1 MANVIE
7 TRILL
12 ALTDLLSPGLLK
24 AQQNLSNLNKTA
36 SSTSSI
42 FRGITAQAAGVTAA
56 LTGMY
61 TAGGAIG
68 ELIKAPY
75 EFAKNMETNQIG
87 ISGILQSMTEL
98 DGKTLEWN
106 SAMRISNGILKDLND
121 AALRTAA
128 TSEDL
133 IEAFRALLGPGLEA
147 GMTIDQLKEFT
158 TVGVNAV
165 KSLGLPRNQ
174 IVQELRDM
182 VQGGIRP
189 QSSTLATSLGLT
201 DADIKE
207 AKNSAEGLYAFLMK
221 RMEGFKTAALE
232 TPKTMA
238 GLTDQIKEGYTRT
251 SPIATEPLY
260 DYYKEILEDIA
271 ELFLNQ
277 KTFELNSETVD
288 NIKAFSEHVV
298 NAAKGMGELGS
309 AASTIVTPA
318 LEKAGTAAG
327 FLADHTKEVGIA
339 FAAWKIGNVALDIAN
354 VVTQTNNAYQTQT
367 LLGTAVQKVNGYW
380 NQNKIAAQGAY
391 QQEIQAAK
399 NAAVVIEQAERQ
411 KQTAQKTSAIVSDA
425 VVKAARKDNMKL
437 ADDLALAAVHYQ
449 KLGVSAQEAGKLQ
462 LQAARQAAK
471 GQLDLARQTL
481 DAQEKHILAA
491 NAALEHG
498 KKLQKMQ
505 NYALG
510 AGSALTGL
518 GVTVQ
523 MLTDDTN
530 DFAQSM
536 GDTAIN
542 VGIAISAIGGLIGWL
557 SKLSTAYKEVAKMG
571 AAAGLLTTLGT
582 AGGTAIGTGLAVG
595 AGTVGIYAGMNGL
608 SLDDVL
614 HRYELALS
622 NTADN
627 KYLSQGESDDW
638 DLIENPYFNPR
649 AMTENAVK
657 AAKWT
662 YDPDAAL
669 KEAMEEAK
677 RLTLKDFGDKSAEKE
692 DKKAKAAADKALK
705 ELTKWK
711 TKIDEL
717 TKDLD
722 VDIAELTQSP
732 LEIAQAKL
740 EAQIEE
746 MNSTVERAK
755 VAGVDAAEIGAVQEK
770 INKYRELKEA
780 QNNRDWVTESHNMEM
795 ERLQALEDS
804 YGDYYSNIDA
814 MRMAEL
820 ENYKQQ
826 LAKMLESDKLTQE
839 EMLRIQQ
846 EYAAASQDLVEAQA
860 SDMAASWENALDV
873 VKNYQADF
881 YQTYVDGFDSIIGE
895 FESFGQNMITE
906 QQSFSEASKELFK
919 NLTNDILNMM
929 MKVIMQ
935 GLVMNAIM
943 SMFGIGGA
951 NNIKTAA
958 NGIRYQDFGG
968 TIVSSVPSST
978 LKIGGG
984 TRAKGGY
991 SSPGLYLVGEE
1002 GPEVVDFSTP
1012 GRVYT
1017 AAQTKAMF
1025 SGESRSDSNNINIKV
1040 ELINESGTPLEARQT
1055 STTWDGES
1063 YVIGILIK
1071 AISTNRGGI
1080 KTLLKGVANS

>member
-1 MANVIE
+1 MANVAE
-7 TRILL
+7 TRVRIS
-12 ALTDLLSPGLLK
+12 LTDNMSSGLIK
-24 AQQNLSNLNKTA
+24 AQQNLSNLNKAA
-36 SSTSSI
+36 SSTSII
-42 FRGITAQAAGVTAA
+42 FNGIATQAAGVTAA

-75 EFAKNMETNQIG
+75 EFAKGMETNQIG

-106 SAMRISNGILKDLND
+106 AAMRISNGILKDLND
-121 AALRTAA
+121 AALKTAA

-147 GMTIDQLKEFT
+147 GMTIEQLKEFT

-165 KSLGLPRNQ
+165 KSIGLPRNQ

-207 AKNSAEGLYAFLMK
+207 AKNSAEGLYTFLMK
-221 RMEGFKTAALE
+221 RMEGFKRASLE

-238 GLTDQIKEGYTRT
+238 GLMDQIKEGYTRT
-251 SPIATEPLY
+251 AAIGTEPLY
-260 DYYKEILEDIA
+260 EYYKEILADIA

-277 KTFELNSETVD
+277 ETFELNSETVE
-288 NIKAFSEHVV
+288 NIRDFSEHIV

-309 AASTIVTPA
+309 AAGTIVTPA

-339 FAAWKIGNVALDIAN
+339 FAAWKIGNIALDIAN
-354 VVTQTNNAYQTQT
+354 VATQTNNAYQAQT

-380 NQNKIAAQGAY
+380 NANKIAAQGAY
-391 QQEIQAAK
+391 QQEIQAAE
-399 NAAVVIEQAERQ
+399 NAANVINQTERQ
-411 KQTAQKTSAIVSDA
+411 KQAAIKNTEVVTKA
-425 VVKAARKDNMKL
+425 VQLAIKKQNFDLAAYLKL
-437 ADDLALAAVHYQ
+437 AEQRYQ
-449 KLGVSAQEAGKLQ
+449 NLGLSAEKAGQMQ
-462 LQAARQAAK
+462 LQAARVAAK
-471 GQLDLARQTL
+471 GQLDLAKQIL
-481 DAQEKHILAA
+481 DTQEKHILAA

-498 KKLQKMQ
+498 KKLQTMQ
-505 NYALG
+505 NWALG
-510 AGSALTGL
+510 AGSVLTGL

-530 DFAQSM
+530 DFAQEI
-536 GDTAIN
+536 GDTA
-542 VGIAISAIGGLIGWL
+542 VAAGIAISAIGGLIGWL
-557 SKLSTAYKEVAKMG
+557 EKLAAAYKEVAKMG
-571 AAAGLLTTLGT
+571 AAARLLTTVGT
-582 AGGTAIGTGLAVG
+582 AAGTVIGTGLAVG
-595 AGTVGIYAGMNGL
+595 AGTVGIYAANNGL

-614 HRYELALS
+614 HRYDLALS
-622 NTADN
+622 KTADN
-627 KYLSQGESDDW
+627 EYLSQGESDDW

-649 AMTENAVK
+649 AMTVNAMA
-657 AAKWT
+657 AAKWA

-669 KEAMEEAK
+669 KEAREDAR
-677 RLTLKDFGDKSAEKE
+677 RLTLKNFGDKSAGEE
-692 DKKAKAAADKALK
+692 DKKVKAAADKALK

-732 LEIAQAKL
+732 LEIAKAKL

-780 QNNRDWVTESHNMEM
+780 QNNRDWITESHNMEM

-804 YGDYYSNIDA
+804 YGDYYSNINV
-814 MRMAEL
+814 MRTVEL
-820 ENYKQQ
+820 ERYKQQ
-826 LAKMLESDKLTQE
+826 LADMLESDKLTQE

-846 EYAAASQDLVEAQA
+846 ENAAASQALVEAQA
-860 SDMAASWENALDV
+860 SNMAASWENALDV
-873 VKNYQADF
+873 VKNYQADY
-881 YQTYVDGFDSIIGE
+881 YQTFVDGFDSIIGE
-895 FESFGQNMITE
+895 FESFGQNMITD
-906 QQSFSEASKELFK
+906 QKSFSEASKELFQ

-943 SMFGIGGA
+943 SVFGIGG
-951 NNIKTAA
+951 NTDLG
-958 NGIRYQDFGG
+958 GILSNVSDFSVGG
-968 TIVSSVPSST
+968 KNYSGHSFM
-978 LKIGGG
+978 GGM
-984 TRAKGGY
+984 AKGGY
-991 SSPGLYLVGEE
+991 APPGRYLVGEK
-1002 GPEVVDFSTP
+1002 GPELIDLNTP

-1025 SGESRSDSNNINIKV
+1025 SSESQASNNNVNIKV
-1040 ELINESGTPLEARQT
+1040 ELINESGTQIEAQQT
-1055 STTWDGES
+1055 STTFDGES
-1063 YVIGILIK
+1063 YVISILLK
-1071 AISTNRGGI
+1071 AISTNKGGI